1 MKRQRTTSIS
11 LKLFTASVLLMVMPC
26 ACTGDFEDI
35 NVSPTAV
42 QQDRFNENL
51 LFTRSLV
58 YGALRYTEF
67 QRAHHLYANHYIQY
81 YATSVARFETD
92 RYITRNDWLT
102 DYWTEAYSDFGMQC
116 QQTIEIASKNPDKV
130 NKTAIA
136 RIWKVFIMHRITDL
150 WGDVPYTDAF
160 TGNIIPS
167 YEKQSDIYPKML
179 NELRDAVASFDA
191 SKTLGFGFADLVY
204 KSEIILWIKFA
215 NTLRFRLAMR
225 ISNVAPALAEQHV
238 KEVLTDGRLIASN
251 AESAVMPYG
260 RDFGNADEN
269 VQPMALIRSFNE
281 YRASNTLVDFLKN
294 NNDPRLKI
302 YIEPVAGGQYVGL
315 QNGLSPEALNGLNAN
330 SYSKES
336 LIISNL
342 YAPSSL
348 LIYPEVLFLKAE
360 AALKGWATGSA
371 QQFYE
376 DGIRASIN
384 YWVGVNQN
392 LLTRIPST
400 DIPTLPVIS
409 ISETAITTYL
419 QQPNI
424 AFNSA
429 KALEQIITQKWLAN
443 INQGF
448 EAYADYRRTGFP
460 LLNAIPN
467 TDGLSET
474 GGSSV
479 PSRLRYPAE
488 EQTLNRTNY
497 QQAIANQGPDLMTT
511 KVWWDK

>member
-1 MKRQRTTSIS
+1 MTRESIS
-11 LKLFTASVLLMVMPC
+11 RLKIVVIAVLLFTIPN
-26 ACTGDFEDI
+26 ACTENFDRI

-67 QRAHHLYANHYIQY
+67 QRAQHLYANHYIQY
-81 YATSVARFETD
+81 YATSVGFFETD

-102 DYWTEAYSDFGMQC
+102 DYWNAAYADFGMQC
-116 QQTIEIASKNPDKV
+116 KQAIDIASKNPDKI
-130 NKTAIA
+130 NKVAIA

-160 TGNIIPS
+160 TGKITPQ
-167 YEKQSDIYPKML
+167 YESQSEIYPKML
-179 NELRDAVASFDA
+179 NELRDAVASFDP
-191 SKTLGFGFADLVY
+191 SKTLTFGSSDLIY
-204 KSEIILWIKFA
+204 GGSINSWIRFGNA
-215 NTLRFRLAMR
+215 LRLRLAMR

-238 KEVLTDGRLIASN
+238 KEVLNDGRLISSN
-251 AESAVMPYG
+251 TESAVMRYG

-281 YRASNTLVDFLKN
+281 YRASKTLVDFLQN
-294 NNDPRLKI
+294 NNDPRLRI
-302 YIEPVAGGQYVGL
+302 YIDPAVVGGQFVGL
-315 QNGLSPEALNGLNAN
+315 QNGLSPEALNNLNVN

-348 LIYPEVLFLKAE
+348 LIYPEVLFLRAE
-360 AALKGWATGSA
+360 AVVKGWATGSA

-376 DGIRASIN
+376 EGIRASIN
-384 YWVGVNQN
+384 YWVDVNQN
-392 LLTRIPST
+392 LRTRVPAT
-400 DIPTLPVIS
+400 DIAAMPVIN
-409 ISETAITTYL
+409 ISEADITTYL
-419 QQPNI
+419 QRPAIVYNP
-424 AFNSA
+424 A

-460 LLNAIPN
+460 LLNPIPN
-467 TDGLSET
+467 AGGLSET
-474 GGSSV
+474 GGSSMPV
-479 PSRLRYPAE
+479 RLRYPAD
-488 EQTLNRTNY
+488 EQVLNRVNY
-497 QQAIANQGPDLMTT
+497 QQAVANQGPDLMTT
-511 KVWWDK
+511 KVWWDN